1 SGRFYTITG
10 NTSTGLRR
18 ANILNPDFYLK
29 DDRQWIDPAAFA
41 PASNFFRG
49 NSGVGIVEGPGLMTW
64 DFSVRKRFRFG
75 EKRDLRLQA
84 DVFNAFNRA
93 NFSNMETNVSAAGFG
108 ILNASGP
115 GRSIQFGVKFG
126 F

>member
-1 SGRFYTITG
+1 MELRF
-10 NTSTGLRR
+10 
-18 ANILNPDFYLK
+18 
-29 DDRQWIDPAAFA
+29 
-41 PASNFFRG
+41 
-49 NSGVGIVEGPGLMTW
+49 
-64 DFSVRKRFRFG
+64 
-75 EKRDLRLQA
+75 QA

-93 NFSNMETNVSAAGFG
+93 NFSNLDTNISSPGFG